1 MGNNKQ
7 FLSLYNRLSQH
18 ESGYQIFDGLLSYFV
33 YWLDFKRNDAHL
45 EHYQFNPEQEK
56 IAFDMFKLYGEI
68 ADHNGAGLYD
78 FWGDFYMENYSN
90 KHRGQFFT
98 PQNICDMMAQMIIVP
113 ESEKRISVA
122 DPCCGSSRMMLAAA
136 KVTRN
141 ITAYSAD
148 IDLTC
153 IKMTLINL
161 AINGIRGYVAW
172 MDTITME
179 IFRQYEVYICPF
191 TRLPS
196 ISILSNDLPI
206 FKGQM
211 QELVKEKVQEKIQ
224 YGQQLTL
231 F

>member
-1 MGNNKQ
+1 MENKKN
-7 FLSLYNRLSQH
+7 FLSLYSRLTER
-18 ESGYQIFDGLLSYFV
+18 ESGYQIFDSLLSYFV
-33 YWLDFKRNDAHL
+33 YWLDLRRDEAHL
-45 EHYQFNPEQEK
+45 GNYKLDKEQEK
-56 IAFDMFKLYGEI
+56 IAFEMFKLYGEI
-68 ADHNGAGLYD
+68 ADHNGEGLYD

-98 PQNICDMMAQMIIVP
+98 PQPICDMMAKMIIVP
-113 ESEKRISVA
+113 DSEKRISVA
-122 DPCCGSSRMMLAAA
+122 DPCCGSSRMILAAA

-161 AINGIRGYVAW
+161 AINQIRGYVAW
-172 MDTITME
+172 MDSLSME
-179 IFRQYEVYICPF
+179 IFQQYEVYICPF

-224 YGQQLTL
+224 YGQQLSL